1 MRGAL
6 IVKYSNRQINDYI
19 LDLER
24 ALEKYSVY
32 VWNKQGNFYKHN
44 KPEDYEQMELNF
56 DILPPVN
63 SHNPIALIDDDI
75 TLKNGYKYH
84 LTISSEL
91 SDSAI
96 IDNIVCLTPKLNAFK
111 LKKRLSQYKSKGYKI
126 IISNDTSTLMYLSAV
141 KTKGFFGKVVEEY
154 KNIEKDCIDL
164 LMDNKLIATIDGSI
178 HRPEISNPK

>member
-1 MRGAL
+1 M
-6 IVKYSNRQINDYI
+6 KNSNRQINDYI
-19 LDLER
+19 LDLEST
-24 ALEKYSVY
+24 LEKYSVY
-32 VWNKQGNFYKHN
+32 VWNKQGKFYKHN
-44 KPEDYEQMELNF
+44 QPENNEQMELHF
-56 DILPPVN
+56 DVLPPVN

-75 TLKNGYKYH
+75 ALKNGYKYH
-84 LTISSEL
+84 LTTSSEL

-96 IDNIVCLTPKLNAFK
+96 IDNIVCLTPKLNVFK

-126 IISNDTSTLMYLSAV
+126 IINNDTSTLKHLTAV

-164 LMDNKLIATIDGSI
+164 LIDNKLIATIDGSI

>member
-1 MRGAL
+1 M
-6 IVKYSNRQINDYI
+6 KYSNRQINDYI

-24 ALEKYSVY
+24 ALEKCSVY

-84 LTISSEL
+84 LTISIEL